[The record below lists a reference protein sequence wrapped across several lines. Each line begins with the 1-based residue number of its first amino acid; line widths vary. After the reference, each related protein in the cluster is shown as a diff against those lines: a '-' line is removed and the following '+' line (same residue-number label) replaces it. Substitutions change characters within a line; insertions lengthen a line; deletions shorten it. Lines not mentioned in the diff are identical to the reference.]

1 MTGKLPATL
10 GGSTGRASPSYQPSC
25 SLPRSGFGSGG
36 LRSARFRRSPYR
48 GPRNYGPRRAGAGR
62 PWCIST
68 IGFGGPA
75 ALILSGRGFPV
86 RLTMQTLFDAP
97 PKEPGL
103 FGRFRQAVSKTREAL
118 TGQISDVLEGRREI
132 DPELLEDLEMTLIG
146 ADLGVRTTAEIL
158 DGIRNELD
166 RDQVSDPEAVRD
178 LIADRM
184 LAILEEPR
192 GPGRAVAANPPE
204 VVLFVGVNGVGKTT
218 TIGKLAHRLKSEGR
232 SVLLCAADTF
242 RAAAAEQL
250 VIWGQRAN
258 CPVIR
263 QKSGADSSA
272 VVYDALE
279 AAKARGFD
287 TVLVDTAGR
296 LHNKAGL
303 MRELAKIRRTVG
315 RLVPGAPH
323 QVLLV
328 LDAVT
333 GQNGLE
339 QARKFTDTAGVTG
352 LVLAKL
358 DGTAK
363 GGIVVAISR
372 ELGLPIQWAGVGE
385 RAHDLVAFDPGTF
398 VRSLF
403 TSSDQP

>member
-1 MTGKLPATL
+1 
-10 GGSTGRASPSYQPSC
+10 
-25 SLPRSGFGSGG
+25 
-36 LRSARFRRSPYR
+36 
-48 GPRNYGPRRAGAGR
+48 
-62 PWCIST
+62 
-68 IGFGGPA
+68 
-75 ALILSGRGFPV
+75 
-86 RLTMQTLFDAP
+86 MQTLFDAP

-118 TGQISDVLEGRREI
+118 TGQIGEILEGRREI
-132 DPELLEDLEMTLIG
+132 DSEVLEDLEMTLIA
-146 ADLGVRTTAEIL
+146 ADLGVRTTDEIL
-158 DGIRNELD
+158 EDVRAGLA
-166 RDQVSDPEAVRD
+166 RDQLQDASAIKD
-178 LIADRM
+178 LIARRM
-184 LAILEEPR
+184 LEILNQA
-192 GPGRAVAANPPE
+192 GSGNGGAAPSRVPE
-204 VVLFVGVNGVGKTT
+204 VILIVGVNGVGKTT
-218 TIGKLAHRLKSEGR
+218 TLGKLAHRLKSEGR

-250 VIWGQRAN
+250 VIWGERTN
-258 CPVIR
+258 CPVVR
-263 QKSGADSSA
+263 QRAGADPSA
-272 VVYDALE
+272 VLFDALE
-279 AAKARGFD
+279 AAKARDFD

-303 MRELAKIRRTVG
+303 MAELEKIRRTAG

-339 QARKFTDTAGVTG
+339 QARQFTSAAGVTG

-363 GGIVVAISR
+363 GGIVVGIAR
-372 ELGLPIQWAGVGE
+372 DLGLPIRWAGVGE
-385 RAHDLVAFDPGTF
+385 RTEDLVAFDSETF

-403 TSSDQP
+403 ESQDRQ